1 MPVDVEAGSREKSIF
16 WRRTPANVSDTFA
29 PSKRRRPVSIPQRG
43 VETQRDPVLVAQG
56 AFRQPP
62 FALIQA

>member
-29 PSKRRRPVSIPQRG
+29 PSK
-43 VETQRDPVLVAQG
+43 G
-56 AFRQPP
+56 ADR
-62 FALIQA
+62 